1 MLTVLISAYA
11 SIDTAVA
18 AAKRGA
24 FDVLAKPISPDE
36 LAATVAK
43 AARHLLYERQARKL
57 ADEKRQV
64 RYQFVSI
71 LAHELRAPLAAVGGY
86 LDILK
91 DRESAMESG
100 MYDQIIER
108 SQARIDGMRKLI
120 NDMLDLTRIESG
132 QRTRKLVQLDLYDV
146 AETCVEVCRVEA
158 LEHDLTVTLSPGRV
172 PIPMVADRG
181 EMEIIL
187 NNLLSNAV
195 KYNREGGRI
204 DVTLEPTPETL
215 TLRVADTGIG
225 MTAEEVAVVFND
237 FARARNE
244 RTRHIPGSGLGLSIV
259 KRLAALYG
267 GDASVESAP
276 DAGTTLTV
284 TLARNLPLPEP
295 EPEPASPAVA
305 SA

>member
-1 MLTVLISAYA
+1 
-11 SIDTAVA
+11 
-18 AAKRGA
+18 
-24 FDVLAKPISPDE
+24 
-36 LAATVAK
+36 
-43 AARHLLYERQARKL
+43 
-57 ADEKRQV
+57 
-64 RYQFVSI
+64 
-71 LAHELRAPLAAVGGY
+71 
-86 LDILK
+86 
-91 DRESAMESG
+91 
-100 MYDQIIER
+100 
-108 SQARIDGMRKLI
+108 
-120 NDMLDLTRIESG
+120 
-132 QRTRKLVQLDLYDV
+132 
-146 AETCVEVCRVEA
+146 
-158 LEHDLTVTLSPGRV
+158 
-172 PIPMVADRG
+172 MVADRG